1 MCYPSLRMPNEPHPH
16 NRQNLP
22 EENST
27 YFTHPAQKGRISMVA
42 VPIGNLA
49 DITHRALDALERA
62 DELWCEDTR
71 HTQSLLNALGI
82 TRARLKRVDQHT
94 TEVEFVKLLKQADES
109 GQWIGVVTDA
119 GTPGISDPGAKI
131 AELMPRFKNLR
142 LEPIPGPS
150 AVSAFVS
157 VAGITTGL
165 FAFQGFFPRND
176 SDISQLLSDLKDAAK
191 LETHIFFESPN
202 RIASTVDA
210 LKKWCET
217 LDFTPK
223 FVFAKELT
231 KLHETLWSGEGHVFL
246 EWLQAQGF
254 DERGEWVFGI
264 TLPKN
269 YVINRKTQL
278 DWELT
283 LECLIFAGISTKDAA
298 AITSGRFSVA
308 KKLAYQTALE
318 LQKKN
323 KKLSDRH

>member
-1 MCYPSLRMPNEPHPH
+1 MPNEELPH

-22 EENST
+22 KADSI
-27 YFTHPAQKGRISMVA
+27 YYTHPAQKARISMIA

-49 DITHRALDALERA
+49 DITHRALDALEKV

-71 HTQSLLNALGI
+71 HTQALLNALGI
-82 TRARLKRVDQHT
+82 SRPRLKRVDQHT
-94 TEVEFVKLLKQADES
+94 SMEEFKKLLKGVEDS

-131 AELMPRFKNLR
+131 VELLTEFPRVR
-142 LEPIPGPS
+142 VEPIPGPS

-157 VAGITTGL
+157 IAGITSGL
-165 FAFQGFFPRND
+165 FQFQGFFPRND
-176 SDISQLLSDLKDAAK
+176 SDIDQLLSDLKDNAK
-191 LETHIFFESPN
+191 LESHVFFESPN
-202 RIASTVDA
+202 RVSHSVGA

-231 KLHETLWSGEGHVFL
+231 KLHETIWSGEGLKFL
-246 EWLQAQGF
+246 EWLQLQSF
-254 DERGEWVFGI
+254 DERGEWVFSI

-269 YVINRKTQL
+269 YVINRKAQA

-283 LECLIFAGISTKDAA
+283 LECLIEAEISTKDAA
-298 AITSGRFSVA
+298 NLIASRFSVA
-308 KKLAYQTALE
+308 KKLAYQTALAMLE
-318 LQKKN
+318 LKKKLQK
-323 KKLSDRH
+323 